1 MTVRRLAVVGTGL
14 MGASVGLAANRAG
27 VEQVAGF
34 DDDRGAVAVALERGA
49 VDVASDELGDAVADA
64 ELVVVATPVRSV
76 PELVFAVSRLA
87 GEQCAITDVGSTK
100 GRICA
105 ELAGVPNFVGGHPLC
120 GSEASGP
127 ETARADLFDGATWFL
142 ARARGLGPH
151 ERRPGRRVRRLAGR
165 RPVEIEPE
173 THDRLVA
180 LVSHLPHVLANV
192 LAAQVYGAEIEGVD
206 PPAVAGQSLRDM
218 TRIAGANPRV
228 WADILVDNG
237 ELLVLALAEHR
248 GRIEELES
256 TLRSGDVD
264 ALRRSIEEIAEGR
277 RL

>member
-1 MTVRRLAVVGTGL
+1 MVRRLAVVGTGL
-14 MGASVGLAANRAG
+14 MGASVGLAAKRAG

-34 DDDRGAVAVALERGA
+34 DDDRGALVVALERGA
-49 VDVASDELGDAVADA
+49 VDVASDGLGEAVADA

-76 PELVFAVSRLA
+76 PELVFAVSGLA

-127 ETARADLFDGATWFL
+127 DTARADLFDGATWFL
-142 ARARGLGPH
+142 ARPPGADRTSGDLVDELVGSLG
-151 ERRPGRRVRRLAGR
+151 A
-165 RPVEIEPE
+165 RPVDIEPE
-173 THDRLVA
+173 THDRLAA

-206 PPAVAGQSLRDM
+206 PPTVAGQSLRDM

-237 ELLVLALAEHR
+237 ELLARALAEHR

-264 ALRRSIEEIAEGR
+264 ALRRSIEEVAQRR